1 MCAGSIWARTSGFRD
16 PSNAGAVMA
25 LKSTLRPRQTQ
36 RLALTPALVQSMSLL
51 RMPATELR
59 EEVQQQLDKNPFLQ
73 VIQAPTGSVPFDDV
87 APWIASTRGLSDLL
101 SEQLALMDLPPRI
114 AALARFLIGDLD
126 ENGYLQTDT
135 DALSQQLSLSD
146 GELDQAVAAL
156 QSCDPPGVGARNL
169 AECLHLQLCARGI
182 PEPEAK
188 IICAHLDLF
197 AQQNLTALRRE
208 TGWPRARLSEIAAM
222 LMDLS
227 PHPAAAYGEPVQTLI
242 PDVIVERDADG
253 GFTLRNN
260 TAFIPDIRL
269 DQAMLKQ
276 LDADDP
282 IRQTYLEGAEA
293 LLRGLR
299 YRGDTIHRIATAVV
313 QHQHAYFSDGPDR
326 ILPLTRA
333 DIADKLDLHPST
345 VGRAIAGKV
354 LSYDGVSIP
363 FNQLLSS
370 ALTGQDGAA
379 VAGRAAQHRI
389 ARIVADESRANPLSD
404 EQIAELLRAE
414 GVDISRRTVAKY
426 RGCLN
431 IPSSFKRRRS
441 QASP

>member
-1 MCAGSIWARTSGFRD
+1 
-16 PSNAGAVMA
+16 MA
-25 LKSTLRPRQTQ
+25 LKSTLGPRQTQ

-87 APWIASTRGLSDLL
+87 APWIASARGLSDLL
-101 SEQLALMDLPPRI
+101 SEQLSLMDLPPRI

-135 DALSQQLSLSD
+135 DALSQQLSLPG

-156 QSCDPPGVGARNL
+156 QSCDPPGVGARDL
-169 AECLHLQLCARGI
+169 TECVYLQLRARGI
-182 PEPEAK
+182 LEAEAK
-188 IICAHLDLF
+188 VICAHLDLF
-197 AQQNLTALRRE
+197 AQQKLTALRRE
-208 TGWPRARLSEIAAM
+208 TGWTHARLTEIAAM

-242 PDVIVERDADG
+242 PDVFVERDADG
-253 GFTLRNN
+253 GFKLRNN
-260 TAFIPDIRL
+260 TAFIPDIHL
-269 DQAMLKQ
+269 DQAMLAQ

-299 YRGDTIHRIATAVV
+299 YRGDTIHRIATAIV

-326 ILPLTRA
+326 ILPLTRTY
-333 DIADKLDLHPST
+333 IASKLDLHPST

-370 ALTGQDGAA
+370 ALAGQDGGA

-389 ARIVADESRANPLSD
+389 AQIVADESRANPLSD
-404 EQIAELLRAE
+404 EQIADILRAE